1 MFSNRDVADYY
12 NQTQIHY
19 KKWWKLDK
27 YLSVHYGIWDSST
40 RNFSEALLN
49 TNKILAEIAGI
60 NEGERILDAGCGV
73 GGSGVFL
80 AKSKKAKVSGVTLSE
95 KQFDFAVENAS
106 KLKLN
111 HLLDFKLEDYTQTS
125 FPDETFDLIWCIESI
140 TSAPNKTLF
149 AKEAFRLLK
158 PGGRLIIADYFN
170 TSNGKTDTMN
180 FMEKWRKTWSMAPIE
195 SMKEYLPKFNKT
207 GFELRENHDYTKGIY
222 PTAKRMYWSSIL
234 GAFPSVIYNA
244 LFKNVSR
251 FAKTHYK
258 SGFYQYKALKKGL
271 WEYRI
276 LLFEK
281 ESPLNNSK
289 NI

>member
-1 MFSNRDVADYY
+1 MFSSRDIADYY

-27 YLSVHYGIWDSST
+27 YLSVHYGIWDNKT
-40 RNFSEALLN
+40 RNFPEALLN
-49 TNKILAEIAGI
+49 TNKVLAEIAGI
-60 NEGERILDAGCGV
+60 KEGEIILDAGCGV

-95 KQFDFAVENAS
+95 KQFEFAVANVN
-106 KLKLN
+106 KLQLSN
-111 HLLDFKLEDYTQTS
+111 VLDFKLEDYTQTS
-125 FPDETFDLIWCIESI
+125 FADDTFDLVWCIESI
-140 TSAPNKTLF
+140 SSAPDKELF

-158 PGGRLIIADYFN
+158 PGGRLIIADYFSTLN
-170 TSNGKTDTMN
+170 EKPDSHNYMD
-180 FMEKWRKTWSMAPIE
+180 KWRKTWSMAPIE
-195 SMKEYLPKFNKT
+195 SMEEYLPKFIKN
-207 GFELRENHDYTKGIY
+207 GFELKENHDFTKGIY

-234 GAFPSVIYNA
+234 GAIPSVIYNA

-258 SGFYQYKALKKGL
+258 SGYYQYMALKKGL
-271 WEYRI
+271 WEYRV

-281 ESPLNNSK
+281 
-289 NI
+289 